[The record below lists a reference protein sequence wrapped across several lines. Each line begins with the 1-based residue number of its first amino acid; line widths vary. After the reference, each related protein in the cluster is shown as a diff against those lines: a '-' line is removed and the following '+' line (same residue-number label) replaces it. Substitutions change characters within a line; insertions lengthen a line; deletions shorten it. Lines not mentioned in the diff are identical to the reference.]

1 MRLGRSE
8 PVLAAVASGDVP
20 VRAPLGDDPVR
31 AVTRGELRGWL
42 RLVIVPGLEQ
52 LADPTRD
59 PADLRALAAAQGT
72 RLRTELEG
80 DSVSAGLADAGDP
93 AGRVREEEREW
104 IRGHL
109 HDTALQILEFIAGDG
124 FGTGL
129 SSEKIAHLAGG
140 AARDLR
146 RWMDAD
152 PLAAQLVPELEQI
165 TADARTLGSG
175 VELVVGELEREPTG
189 RQVSALTG
197 AVREAV
203 TNARKHAH
211 ASQVIVRVTA
221 DEDGRTAITVTDD
234 GVGLDP
240 ELAGAAG
247 GLGLPRSIHGRMR
260 RAGGEAALDAAPGGG
275 TRVTLVTAPEL
286 EARP

>member
-1 MRLGRSE
+1 MTRSE
-8 PVLAAVASGDVP
+8 LHV
-20 VRAPLGDDPVR
+20 
-31 AVTRGELRGWL
+31 WL
-42 RLVIVPGLEQ
+42 RRVIVPGLEQ
-52 LADPTRD
+52 LADPAAD

-72 RLRTELEG
+72 RLRTALEG
-80 DSVSAGLADAGDP
+80 DGASAGLADAGD
-93 AGRVREEEREW
+93 AACSALDDEREW
-104 IRGHL
+104 VRGHL

-152 PLAAQLVPELEQI
+152 PLSAQLVPELEQV

-175 VELVVGELEREPTG
+175 VELVVGELERQPTA

-211 ASQVIVRVTA
+211 ASQVIVRVA
-221 DEDGRTAITVTDD
+221 VDEDGRTAITITDD

-240 ELAGAAG
+240 ELVGDAG
-247 GLGLPRSIHGRMR
+247 GLGLPGSIFARMR
-260 RAGGEAALDAAPGGG
+260 RAGGEAALDSAPGGG
-275 TRVTLVTAPEL
+275 TRVTLLTPSSEV

>member
-8 PVLAAVASGDVP
+8 PVLAAVASSDVP
-20 VRAPLGDDPVR
+20 VRAALGDDPVR
-31 AVTRGELRGWL
+31 SVTRGALRAWL
-42 RLVIVPGLEQ
+42 DLDIVPGLQQ
-52 LADPTRD
+52 LADPARD

-72 RLRTELEG
+72 RLRMELEG
-80 DSVSAGLADAGDP
+80 DSVSAGLADARDP
-93 AGRVREEEREW
+93 ACGAEDEREW

-152 PLAAQLVPELEQI
+152 PLSAQLVPELERI

-175 VELVVGELEREPTG
+175 VKLVVGELEREPTG

-211 ASQVIVRVTA
+211 ASQVTVRVTA
-221 DEDGRTAITVTDD
+221 DEDGRTTVTVTDD

-240 ELAGAAG
+240 ELVGDAG
-247 GLGLPRSIHGRMR
+247 GLGLPRSIFGRMR
-260 RAGGEAALDAAPGGG
+260 HAGGEAALDAAPGGG
-275 TRVTLVTAPEL
+275 TRVTLATSPEL